1 MPETIP
7 ILIGEVTV
15 DFTMPTPCAD
25 AKVRL
30 GGVVHAA
37 RGLWASGRDYVVGAF
52 CPAYLVEQARSYLT
66 LHGCKEFILLG
77 EVTGAPNV
85 IAIRDVRE
93 VGHQGYEDILRDQR
107 SVVLRTD
114 HVDLKR
120 FDTVIIFPGSYD
132 LGGVLNQLGSGAR
145 VTIDAA
151 YDVDSADFISSLRG
165 RVDSVVISTSSSL
178 FAEVASS
185 DVAPLLDLAKCVGA
199 RQLLLKENRG
209 GSRLFDLGTGDIE
222 HITATL
228 DVTSNSVGVGDVFT
242 AVFGSFDGSAPD
254 AAWRGMQ
261 VATVYSQTTWPDD
274 LRRDVERELR
284 MPLEIVRELGGV
296 TLPWHVRPGLQIYLA
311 APDFSYRDHKEI
323 STAVAA
329 LEYHNF
335 RVRRP
340 VKETGTATDFRLL
353 VRSQGRESYP
363 SIVVSVCGLVTL
375 ASASETCL
383 PLPEKPRQNI
393 RPYLPGPQSNP
404 VLESVQRHTVEA
416 VMREQRHQRVAV
428 EVVQVLVGEAHAPGS
443 EPGVAVGAEL
453 APAAIRDGYGE
464 VPGLQAAEETQVR
477 DVLEHVEHGDEIP
490 RTGERLLPIDK
501 ADTLGQ
507 RKLGDVAAGAIGDA
521 CYLRGFDECAGA
533 VSDFEH
539 GARNLAGDPQH
550 PAKPLI
556 AELDGPVAQVL
567 VVGDVFLV
575 VLDRR
580 EVDLV
585 DHAKP
590 VHLVIVQHCPVAL
603 RSPDCDMAELNAA

>member
-340 VKETGTATDFRLL
+340 VKENGEASRETPIESLSSYYFSDVQLLEECAAVFAIPIERDPGTLVEIGLAIEMGKPVVTFDPRNENRNTMVVTG
-353 VRSQGRESYP
+353 
-363 SIVVSVCGLVTL
+363 
-375 ASASETCL
+375 SASYSSDL
-383 PLPEKPRQNI
+383 DVSLNGIFDALSKLQRR
-393 RPYLPGPQSNP
+393 RP
-404 VLESVQRHTVEA
+404 
-416 VMREQRHQRVAV
+416 
-428 EVVQVLVGEAHAPGS
+428 
-443 EPGVAVGAEL
+443 
-453 APAAIRDGYGE
+453 
-464 VPGLQAAEETQVR
+464 
-477 DVLEHVEHGDEIP
+477 
-490 RTGERLLPIDK
+490 
-501 ADTLGQ
+501 
-507 RKLGDVAAGAIGDA
+507 
-521 CYLRGFDECAGA
+521 
-533 VSDFEH
+533 
-539 GARNLAGDPQH
+539 
-550 PAKPLI
+550 
-556 AELDGPVAQVL
+556 
-567 VVGDVFLV
+567 
-575 VLDRR
+575 
-580 EVDLV
+580 
-585 DHAKP
+585 
-590 VHLVIVQHCPVAL
+590 
-603 RSPDCDMAELNAA
+603 